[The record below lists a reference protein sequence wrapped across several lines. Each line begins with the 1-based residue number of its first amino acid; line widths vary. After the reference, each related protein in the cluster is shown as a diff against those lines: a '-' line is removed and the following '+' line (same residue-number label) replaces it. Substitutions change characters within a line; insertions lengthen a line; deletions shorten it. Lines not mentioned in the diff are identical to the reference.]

1 MIEKLYGLFTKN
13 ISDIDFLAD
22 DIKVA
27 LCTSGYSPN
36 QDTHEFLSDI
46 TNEVSGVGY
55 TAGGKLLENKTET
68 YTALTNTTKWDA
80 DDTQWAASTI
90 TARYAILYK
99 STGNAA
105 TSPLIAYYDFE
116 TDQSGVLVTFKIT
129 WPTEGLINLVVG

>member
-1 MIEKLYGLFTKN
+1 MIEKLYGLFSKN

-27 LCTSGYSPN
+27 LCTNAYSPD
-36 QDTHEFLSDI
+36 QDAHEFFSDV

-55 TAGGKLLENKTET
+55 VSGGKLLENKTET

-116 TDQSGVLVTFKIT
+116 VDKSGVLVTFKIT